1 MMAMRILI
9 TGAAGM
15 IGARLAARLL
25 AEGTLGGQRI
35 SHLTLHDVI
44 APTPPPS
51 PIAVA
56 TVTGDLAC
64 VGAAEALVSNRPDVV
79 LHLAGIVSGQ
89 AEADFALGYAVNLDG
104 TRALWDAIRL
114 AGHAPRVVYASTA
127 AVFGGPFPDVVPD
140 DFAPTPLSSYG
151 AQKLVGEVILADY
164 TRRGCMD
171 GVGLRLPT
179 ICVRPGTPNRAAS
192 GFYSSIIREPLVGLP
207 ATLPVP
213 LTWVHTHASPRAAVG
228 FFIHAATLD
237 TVLIGPR
244 RNLVM
249 PGLSCSVAD
258 QIAALARVAPAAP
271 ALIRQK
277 EDPAVWAIVKT
288 WPQRFAASRARDLGF
303 QAETSFDDIIAVHV
317 EDALGGQ
324 LPTTAP
330 SF

>member
-1 MMAMRILI
+1 MRIVI

-25 AEGTLGGQRI
+25 ADGVLQGRPI
-35 SHLTLHDVI
+35 SHLTLQDVVPP
-44 APTPPPS
+44 APPATTIPV
-51 PIAVA
+51 AVA
-56 TVTGDLAC
+56 TGDLSAP
-64 VGAAEALVSNRPDVV
+64 GAAETLMADRPDVV
-79 LHLAGIVSGQ
+79 FHLAGVVSGQ

-114 AGHAPRVVYASTA
+114 AGHVPRVVYASTA

-151 AQKLVGEVILADY
+151 AQKLIGEIILADY
-164 TRRGCMD
+164 TRRGFMD

-207 ATLPVP
+207 ANLPVP
-213 LTWVHTHASPRAAVG
+213 LAWVHTHASPRAAVN
-228 FFIHAATLD
+228 FFLHAATMD
-237 TVLIGPR
+237 TGPVGPR
-244 RNLVM
+244 RNLMM

-258 QIAALARVAPAAP
+258 QIAALARVAPEAP
-271 ALIRQK
+271 ALIHQQ

-288 WPQRFAASRARDLGF
+288 WPQRFATARARDLGF
-303 QAETSFDDIIAVHV
+303 VAETSFDEIIAVHIA
-317 EDALGGQ
+317 DALGGR
-324 LPTTAP
+324 LAAG
-330 SF
+330 